1 MGDTRPRCAP
11 KSSNISL
18 RLIFCIGF
26 LSDSA
31 LSRLHGISGLVNTS
45 HLKEACQPEV
55 ADHFALLRGVL
66 VIYSCQLSSFELIKM
81 TSAKISKVTIS
92 NSNYIGLIVIVLYC
106 IVFIHFY
113 RASHSLSLSEAHPTT
128 AMISVELVSCPGF
141 SWTLVTPLRL
151 LSK

>member
-11 KSSNISL
+11 KSSDISL

-45 HLKEACQPEV
+45 HLKEVCQPEV

-92 NSNYIGLIVIVLYC
+92 NSNYIGLIVI
-106 IVFIHFY
+106 
-113 RASHSLSLSEAHPTT
+113 
-128 AMISVELVSCPGF
+128 ELDSCPGF
-141 SWTLVTPLRL
+141 SWTLVTPLFGDRL
-151 LSK
+151 